1 MNIAKLPSSRR
12 PSARALQPGVSTPRA
27 FASETLS
34 LGNGLPTDP
43 LRSFRQ
49 TLQQQKA
56 AALKQI
62 QQEEQDNPDPHQVEK
77 RVVKIVQEQF
87 NVPEEEI
94 RPETSYQQD
103 LGADSLDVVDLL
115 MSFQEEFAIEIP
127 EEDAQQLDTVG
138 KTVSYIQQRLN
149 KPDNQSGPPV

>member
-12 PSARALQPGVSTPRA
+12 PSARALEPEVSTPLA
-27 FASETLS
+27 FGSDTLS
-34 LGNGLPTDP
+34 LGNCLTMEP

-62 QQEEQDNPDPHQVEK
+62 QQEEQDNPDPHKVEK

-138 KTVSYIQQRLN
+138 KTVSYIQQRLDR
-149 KPDNQSGPPV
+149 PDNQSGPPV